1 MMTPEQETP
10 LAVKV
15 YSERD
20 ADLGA
25 LRGATIA
32 VIGYGNQGHAHAL
45 NLRDSGLKVLVG
57 QRPDGPGWRRAVGDD
72 FAPLPIAQAVK
83 QSDFTILALP
93 DMAAP
98 AAYREHIEPHLSAG
112 QALGFI
118 HGFNIHYKQIQPRD
132 DIDVIMVA
140 PKGAGYMVRRAFQY
154 GRGLPAMVAVEQ
166 DASGKALQKA
176 LSWAT
181 GIGAGRAGI
190 IEATFAAETETD
202 LFGEQVSV
210 VGGVTALMK
219 TAFEVLIEAGYEPE
233 HAYFEC
239 VHEVK
244 FVVDLIHS
252 HGLSGMREHISDT
265 AEYGDLTRNP
275 RIAEAVKPLMQ
286 QILAEIRSG
295 RFAEEWIAEDRAGR
309 PRASKLL
316 ESERASLLEETGRR
330 VRALGSA
337 PADA

>member
-1 MMTPEQETP
+1 MTPGQEPP
-10 LAVKV
+10 LAVKI
-15 YSERD
+15 YSEHD

-72 FAPLPIAQAVK
+72 FAPLPIDQAVD
-83 QSDFTILALP
+83 QSDFAILALP

-98 AAYREHIEPHLSAG
+98 AVYREHIEPHLSAG
-112 QALGFI
+112 QVLGFI

-140 PKGAGYMVRRAFQY
+140 PKGAGYMVRSAFQD
-154 GRGLPAMVAVEQ
+154 GGGLPALVAVEQ
-166 DASGKALQKA
+166 DASGKALRKA
-176 LSWAT
+176 LAWAA

-219 TAFEVLIEAGYEPE
+219 AAFEVLTEAGYEPE

-252 HGLSGMREHISDT
+252 HGLSGMREH
-265 AEYGDLTRNP
+265 
-275 RIAEAVKPLMQ
+275 
-286 QILAEIRSG
+286 
-295 RFAEEWIAEDRAGR
+295 
-309 PRASKLL
+309 
-316 ESERASLLEETGRR
+316 
-330 VRALGSA
+330 
-337 PADA
+337 